1 MQDNPSHF
9 RTIRLTPGQEAD
21 GSWRCQY
28 AILEGGSTPTDQRVG
43 YPEGTFAT
51 LTEAVAAA
59 RNAAQRIIDSFKP
72 TA

>member
-28 AILEGGSTPTDQRVG
+28 AILEGGSTPPDQRVG

-59 RNAAQRIIDSFKP
+59 KNAAQQIVDSFK
-72 TA
+72 AAA